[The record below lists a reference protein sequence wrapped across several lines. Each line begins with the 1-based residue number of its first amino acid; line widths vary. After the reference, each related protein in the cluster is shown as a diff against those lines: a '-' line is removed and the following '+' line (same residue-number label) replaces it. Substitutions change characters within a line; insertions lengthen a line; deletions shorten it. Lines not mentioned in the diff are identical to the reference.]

1 MEKVAKIAEKRA
13 ANALSGRSIAFIG
26 GGAMAGAMIGGLL
39 NSHAVESKAI
49 TASDPHADRIQDLE
63 KRFGVA
69 TTGDNL
75 KAARN
80 AEIVILSVKPQML
93 RFVFRDLCGKLGKDA
108 LVLSIIAGA
117 RIESMTQGL
126 KHGAIVRSMPNTPAQ
141 VAEGM
146 TVWTSNAAVTAAQR
160 EQAQT
165 ILKAFG
171 KELYVADEAFLDMA
185 TAISGSGPSYVFLF
199 MEALIDAAVHLG
211 FSRED
216 ARTLVTQTV
225 RGSAIYAEHSPS
237 HPAEMRNLVTSPGG
251 TSAHALYQLEKGG
264 FRTLLSK
271 AVWAAFQRS
280 VSLSALN
287 SAVQPFEE
295 KDDDGGLRA
304 EGLRLLPFAI
314 CHCHDSYYRSVI
326 TTGYDSSRSSREGLM
341 GGLRISLNSSIACL
355 RMCSSASAR
364 SSVTRNS
371 FRSFALTV
379 PALTMSSSSAR

>member
-1 MEKVAKIAEKRA
+1 MDK
-13 ANALSGRSIAFIG
+13 ALKGKSLAFVG

-39 NSHAVESKAI
+39 NSQTVAAKAI
-49 TASDPHADRIQDLE
+49 AASDPHTERIKDLE
-63 KRFGVA
+63 TRFGI
-69 TTGDNL
+69 TTTTDNL
-75 KAARN
+75 AAARS
-80 AEIVILSVKPQML
+80 ADIVVLSVKPQML
-93 RFVFRDLCGKLGKDA
+93 RFVFGDLCGKLRKDA

-117 RIESMTQGL
+117 RVESIAKGL
-126 KHGAIVRSMPNTPAQ
+126 KHTAVVRSMPNTPAQ

-146 TVWTSNAAVTAAQR
+146 TVWTASSSATPAQR
-160 EQAQT
+160 EEARA
-165 ILKAFG
+165 ILSAFG

-225 RGSAIYAEHSPS
+225 RGSAIYAEQSAS

-287 SAVQPFEE
+287 TAVQPFDEQEE
-295 KDDDGGLRA
+295 K
-304 EGLRLLPFAI
+304 E
-314 CHCHDSYYRSVI
+314 
-326 TTGYDSSRSSREGLM
+326 
-341 GGLRISLNSSIACL
+341 
-355 RMCSSASAR
+355 
-364 SSVTRNS
+364 
-371 FRSFALTV
+371 
-379 PALTMSSSSAR
+379 

>member
-1 MEKVAKIAEKRA
+1 MAEKRA
-13 ANALSGRSIAFIG
+13 ASPLSGRAVAFIG
-26 GGAMAGAMIGGLL
+26 SGAMAGAMIGGLL
-39 NSHAVESKAI
+39 NSHVVEAKAI
-49 TASDPHADRIQDLE
+49 TASDPHKERLKDLE
-63 KRFGVA
+63 TRFGVA
-69 TTGDNL
+69 TAGENL
-75 KAARN
+75 AAARD
-80 AEIVILSVKPQML
+80 ADIVILSVKPQML
-93 RFVFRDLCGKLGKDA
+93 RYVFRDLCGKLRKDA

-126 KHGAIVRSMPNTPAQ
+126 KHASIVRSMPNTPAQ

-146 TVWTSNAAVTAAQR
+146 TVWTANAAVSPPQR
-160 EQAQT
+160 IQAQT
-165 ILKAFG
+165 ILRAFG

-225 RGSAIYAEHSPS
+225 RGSAIYAEQSPS

-287 SAVQPFEE
+287 TAVRPFEE
-295 KDDDGGLRA
+295 PDEQK
-304 EGLRLLPFAI
+304 E
-314 CHCHDSYYRSVI
+314 
-326 TTGYDSSRSSREGLM
+326 
-341 GGLRISLNSSIACL
+341 
-355 RMCSSASAR
+355 
-364 SSVTRNS
+364 
-371 FRSFALTV
+371 
-379 PALTMSSSSAR
+379 

>member
-1 MEKVAKIAEKRA
+1 MDK
-13 ANALSGRSIAFIG
+13 ALKGKSLAFVG

-39 NSHAVESKAI
+39 NSQTVAAKAI
-49 TASDPHADRIQDLE
+49 AASDPHAERIKDLE
-63 KRFGVA
+63 SRFGITTTTDNVA
-69 TTGDNL
+69 
-75 KAARN
+75 AARS
-80 AEIVILSVKPQML
+80 ADIVVLSVKPQML
-93 RFVFRDLCGKLGKDA
+93 RFVFRDLCGKLRKDA

-117 RIESMTQGL
+117 RVESIAQGL
-126 KHGAIVRSMPNTPAQ
+126 KHAAVVRSMPNTPAQ

-146 TVWTSNAAVTAAQR
+146 TVWTASSSATATQR
-160 EQAQT
+160 DEARA
-165 ILKAFG
+165 ILSAFG

-225 RGSAIYAEHSPS
+225 RGSAIYAEHSSS

-287 SAVQPFEE
+287 TAVQPFDEQ
-295 KDDDGGLRA
+295 A
-304 EGLRLLPFAI
+304 E
-314 CHCHDSYYRSVI
+314 D
-326 TTGYDSSRSSREGLM
+326 E
-341 GGLRISLNSSIACL
+341 
-355 RMCSSASAR
+355 
-364 SSVTRNS
+364 
-371 FRSFALTV
+371 
-379 PALTMSSSSAR
+379 

>member
-1 MEKVAKIAEKRA
+1 MERVANMAEKRA
-13 ANALSGRSIAFIG
+13 ANALAGKSIAFIG

-39 NSHAVESKAI
+39 NSHAVDAKAM
-49 TASDPHADRIQDLE
+49 TASDPHADRTQDLAT
-63 KRFGVA
+63 RFGVA
-69 TTGDNL
+69 TTSENL

-80 AEIVILSVKPQML
+80 ADIVILAVKPQML
-93 RFVFRDLCGKLGKDA
+93 RFVFRDLCGKLRKDA

-117 RIESMTQGL
+117 RVESMAQGL
-126 KHGAIVRSMPNTPAQ
+126 KHASIVRSMPNTPAQ

-146 TVWTSNAAVTAAQR
+146 TVWTASTAVMPGQRDEAQ
-160 EQAQT
+160 A
-165 ILKAFG
+165 ILRAFG

-225 RGSAIYAEHSPS
+225 RGSAIYAENSPS

-295 KDDDGGLRA
+295 KN
-304 EGLRLLPFAI
+304 EP
-314 CHCHDSYYRSVI
+314 
-326 TTGYDSSRSSREGLM
+326 EE
-341 GGLRISLNSSIACL
+341 
-355 RMCSSASAR
+355 
-364 SSVTRNS
+364 
-371 FRSFALTV
+371 
-379 PALTMSSSSAR
+379 

>member
-1 MEKVAKIAEKRA
+1 MQK
-13 ANALSGRSIAFIG
+13 ALSGKSLAFIG

-39 NSHAVESKAI
+39 SSHTVEAKSI
-49 TASDPHADRIQDLE
+49 TASDPHKERTSDLHT
-63 KRFGVA
+63 RFGI
-69 TTGDNL
+69 TTTSDNPS
-75 KAARN
+75 AAR
-80 AEIVILSVKPQML
+80 AADIVVLSVKPQML
-93 RFVFRDLCGKLGKDA
+93 RFVFRDLCGKLQKDA

-117 RIESMTQGL
+117 RIDSITQGL
-126 KHGAIVRSMPNTPAQ
+126 RHSSVVRSMPNTPAQ
-141 VAEGM
+141 VSEGM
-146 TVWTSNAAVTAAQR
+146 TVWTAHTAVTASQR
-160 EQAQT
+160 AEAKA
-165 ILKAFG
+165 ILRAFG

-271 AVWAAFQRS
+271 AVWAAYQRS

-295 KDDDGGLRA
+295 QDESKD
-304 EGLRLLPFAI
+304 
-314 CHCHDSYYRSVI
+314 
-326 TTGYDSSRSSREGLM
+326 
-341 GGLRISLNSSIACL
+341 
-355 RMCSSASAR
+355 
-364 SSVTRNS
+364 
-371 FRSFALTV
+371 
-379 PALTMSSSSAR
+379 

>member
-1 MEKVAKIAEKRA
+1 
-13 ANALSGRSIAFIG
+13 
-26 GGAMAGAMIGGLL
+26 MAGAMIGGLL
-39 NSHAVESKAI
+39 NSHAVDATSI
-49 TASDPHADRIQDLE
+49 TASDPHKDRLKDLE
-63 KRFGVA
+63 TKFGVA
-69 TTGDNL
+69 TTSENVA
-75 KAARN
+75 AARD
-80 AEIVILSVKPQML
+80 ADIVILSVKPQML
-93 RFVFRDLCGKLGKDA
+93 RFVFRDLCGKLRKDA

-126 KHGAIVRSMPNTPAQ
+126 KHPSLVRSMPNTPAQ

-146 TVWTSNAAVTAAQR
+146 TVWTASAAVTPEQRAQT
-160 EQAQT
+160 QT
-165 ILKAFG
+165 ILRAFG

-287 SAVQPFEE
+287 TAVQPFEE
-295 KDDDGGLRA
+295 PDEQK
-304 EGLRLLPFAI
+304 E
-314 CHCHDSYYRSVI
+314 
-326 TTGYDSSRSSREGLM
+326 
-341 GGLRISLNSSIACL
+341 
-355 RMCSSASAR
+355 
-364 SSVTRNS
+364 
-371 FRSFALTV
+371 
-379 PALTMSSSSAR
+379 